1 MLGLWCKDNASE
13 KVFLMLHKLSGL
25 KPQSNISPL
34 DLSRGL
40 HRLMSDGACSQIM
53 GALAGGAFLVA
64 FALYLGASNTSI
76 GIIAALSP
84 LTQVLQIPA
93 ILLIERVKR
102 RKLIVVCMAGMS
114 RSLLVLMATL
124 PWLLPEGYRLLAFL
138 SCLGL
143 YYALGTVSGCAWNAW
158 MHDLI
163 PQDIMG
169 RFFGK
174 RLAVATACAAL
185 LSLGAGFLVD
195 HGILVMDDDRIVW
208 STLFACAAVA
218 GLIGVYHLS
227 RVPEPTMV
235 SQPTESIFHLL
246 ATPFRDGDFRNLLFF
261 LGTWNFAINLAAPFY
276 TVYMLKSL
284 QLSLAWIMGL
294 SVLSQAINVLFFRIW
309 GALADRFS
317 NKSCLTVAGPLFVIG
332 IAIWPFLTLPEKHVL
347 TLPLLILIHVISGIS
362 TAGVTLCSSNI
373 ALKSAPKGKAMV
385 FLAGNA
391 LVNGIA
397 ASVAPI
403 LAGLMGDFFANEE
416 LSFQINW
423 FSSALNA
430 DRFRVSAISI
440 QGMDFIFVLA
450 VLVGIYA
457 GHRLIVVKEEG
468 EVEEKIVITELYN
481 ETRHAL
487 RNVGNVAGIRH
498 LTYFPYAFVTQSIQ
512 HSRKGIRSI
521 TKRIKIKPR

>member
-1 MLGLWCKDNASE
+1 MLQ
-13 KVFLMLHKLSGL
+13 KLSSL
-25 KPQSNISPL
+25 KPQSSISPL

-40 HRLMSDGACSQIM
+40 HRLMLDGSCSQIM

-64 FALYLGASNTSI
+64 YALSLGAGNTSI

-102 RKLIVVCMAGMS
+102 RKLIVVCMAGAS
-114 RSLLVLMATL
+114 RSLLVLMAGL
-124 PWLLPEGYRLLAFL
+124 PFLLPPGYRLAAFL
-138 SCLGL
+138 SCLCC
-143 YYALGTVSGCAWNAW
+143 YYALGTISGCAWNAW
-158 MHDLI
+158 MYDLI

-185 LSLGAGFLVD
+185 LSLAAGFLVD
-195 HGILVMDDDRIVW
+195 HAILVW
-208 STLFACAAVA
+208 SDERLVYSVLFAVAAIA
-218 GLIGVYHLS
+218 GLYGVYNLS
-227 RVPEPTMV
+227 RVPEPTMTP
-235 SQPTESIFHLL
+235 QKMESIFHLL
-246 ATPFRDGDFRNLLFF
+246 TTPFRDGNFRNLLLF

-284 QLSLAWIMGL
+284 QLSLGLIMGL
-294 SVLSQAINVLFFRIW
+294 SVLSQAINVVFFRIW
-309 GALADRFS
+309 GVLADRFS

-347 TLPLLILIHVISGIS
+347 TMPLLVLIHVISGIS

-403 LAGLMGDFFANEE
+403 LAGLMGDFFATEE
-416 LSFQINW
+416 LNFQINW
-423 FSSALNA
+423 FSTALQSDRFKMSAL
-430 DRFRVSAISI
+430 SI
-440 QGMDFIFVLA
+440 QGMDFIFVFA
-450 VLVGIYA
+450 VFVGIYA

-498 LTYFPYAFVTQSIQ
+498 LTYFPYALLAQGFQQ
-512 HSRKGIRSI
+512 SRKGIRHI
-521 TKRIKIKPR
+521 TRRIKTKPPLS